1 MTAGINC
8 IFARDVTK
16 DVNINPKS
24 IKVTNEMLVEFSNG
38 FFSFVG
44 KLFVPKCQN
53 HFQIHNRIFSYEKFV
68 FRLFECEQRFIRDSV
83 VDDTKKLP
91 RMEQVKKY
99 ICTKIASHAIEED
112 FFFKK

>member
-8 IFARDVTK
+8 ILARDVTK

-24 IKVTNEMLVEFSNG
+24 IKVTNEMLVDVSNG
-38 FFSFVG
+38 FFFSIVG

-68 FRLFECEQRFIRDSV
+68 FRLFECEQRFIRDPV

-91 RMEQVKKY
+91 RKEHVKKV
-99 ICTKIASHAIEED
+99 HLH
-112 FFFKK
+112 